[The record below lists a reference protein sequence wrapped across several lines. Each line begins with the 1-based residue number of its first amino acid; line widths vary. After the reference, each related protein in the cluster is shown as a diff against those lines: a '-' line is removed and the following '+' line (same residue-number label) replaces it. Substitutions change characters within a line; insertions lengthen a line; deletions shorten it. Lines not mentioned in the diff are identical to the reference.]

1 MMSERGSSSFTNR
14 SEEVA
19 KADAAATICLDVDD
33 LADVIAAV
41 GLGRF
46 VDELIESVREA
57 VRTFDPALVE
67 HLTRAGFSYTN
78 PRVGLVEWMPAMT
91 VGEVA
96 AIKTVA
102 YHPDNPAVVGLPSVL
117 ATTSVY
123 DTTDGRL
130 LSICEATVLT
140 ALRTGAASA
149 VMTDALV
156 RPGPITLG
164 VVGCGAQSVTQILA
178 ISRIRPI
185 ERLIV
190 VDRDP
195 AVSATLGQR
204 LPPGAL
210 ADDVSPEVLD
220 VAGFEDQV
228 PELDVLCTC
237 TSVEI
242 GHGPVLELR
251 GAKPS
256 LHVNAVGSD
265 FPGKVE
271 LSIDYLQSS
280 VVVPDAVDQCLAEGE
295 SQQLTADDLG
305 PDMVEVLT
313 NPAHRELVSQ
323 RTVFDS
329 TGWSYEDLVAA
340 RLFAQHAEKLGLG
353 TPLRLQHR
361 PDDPYDPLEALRP
374 ASNRD
379 R

>member
-1 MMSERGSSSFTNR
+1 MHSESGQGPTGGM
-14 SEEVA
+14 
-19 KADAAATICLDVDD
+19 ATMCLDIDD
-33 LADVIAAV
+33 LAEIIAAV
-41 GLGRF
+41 GLDRF
-46 VDELIESVREA
+46 VDELIETIGEG
-57 VRTFDPALVE
+57 VRTYDPAEVQ
-67 HLTRAGFSYTN
+67 HLTRDGFSYTS

-91 VGEVA
+91 VGDVA

-102 YHPDNPAVVGLPSVL
+102 YHPDNPTALGLPSVL

-164 VVGCGAQSVTQILA
+164 VVGCGAQSVTQIHA

-185 ERLIV
+185 ERLLVI
-190 VDRDP
+190 DRDP
-195 AVSATLGQR
+195 AVAASLGAR
-204 LPPGAL
+204 LPVGTL
-210 ADDVSPEVLD
+210 AADVAPEVCD
-220 VAGFEDQV
+220 REVFEALV

-242 GHGPVLELR
+242 DHGPVVELR
-251 GAKPS
+251 DAKPS

-265 FPGKVE
+265 FPGKIE
-271 LSIDYLQSS
+271 LPLSYLQGA

-295 SQQLTADDLG
+295 SQQLAADDLG
-305 PDMVEVLT
+305 PDMVAVLT
-313 NPAHRELVSQ
+313 DPANRELVNQ

-329 TGWSYEDLVAA
+329 TGWSYEDLMAA

-353 TPLRLQHR
+353 TELRLQHR
-361 PDDPYDPLEALRP
+361 PNDPYDPLEVLRTDAGP
-374 ASNRD
+374 ESPR
-379 R
+379 